1 MKADDR
7 KIIFEFIKVGF
18 ILIVIGAVIGALYE
32 VNWKI
37 ETKIILGGFFIMLA
51 IVANEVS
58 RIFHLTDL
66 LSAVHSKTL
75 LQLILMGKKQGVKE
89 KVADVWDEILV
100 AEKKKLDFERQL
112 TGNID
117 AKVYVGFIIIIAVIA
132 VVTVNII
139 KDF

>member
-66 LSAVHSKTL
+66 LSAVHSKTT
-75 LQLILMGKKQGVKE
+75 
-89 KVADVWDEILV
+89 D
-100 AEKKKLDFERQL
+100 
-112 TGNID
+112 
-117 AKVYVGFIIIIAVIA
+117 
-132 VVTVNII
+132 
-139 KDF
+139 